1 MSMSYHDTMPSAE
14 EMLAYD
20 IKSTKEPLNPEDE
33 EVDDRVH
40 RSTQDDGFQK
50 LFADVSALSQ
60 KVGKMEKKLNSI
72 KLSSA
77 DIRAAKTF
85 ARELFKSSTQM
96 GYDSLSGRMK
106 AAEDDICQLGEELD
120 EQSEIYDKAIANNLR
135 KTDALAAL
143 TYLIMTLTS
152 VHILISTAV
161 GTGKLIGIIMNG
173 ISGRRKR

>member
-14 EMLAYD
+14 EVLAYD
-20 IKSTKEPLNPEDE
+20 MKSTREPLSPEYE
-33 EVDDRVH
+33 EGDDQVH
-40 RSTQDDGFQK
+40 RITQDDGFQK
-50 LFADVSALSQ
+50 LSADVSALSQ

-85 ARELFKSSTQM
+85 AKELFKSSTQM

-135 KTDALAAL
+135 KTDDLTAL

-152 VHILISTAV
+152 VHIFISAV
-161 GTGKLIGIIMNG
+161 IGTGKLIGMIMNG